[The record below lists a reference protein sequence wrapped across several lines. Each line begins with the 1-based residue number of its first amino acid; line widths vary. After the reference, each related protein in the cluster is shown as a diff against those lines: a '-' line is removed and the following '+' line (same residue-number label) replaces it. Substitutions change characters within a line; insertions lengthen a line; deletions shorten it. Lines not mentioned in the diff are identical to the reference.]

1 MDILLIEDDPHVAR
15 FLTRG
20 LRAEGYGVELR
31 RCGPSGLEAAEAF
44 ALDCEARGAA
54 GIVILDVLLP
64 GMNGLILCQILRQ
77 RGHDIPV
84 LMLSA
89 LGKTQERVDGLRRGA
104 DDYLAKPFDFDEL
117 LARIEALMRRA
128 GRPVATQ
135 GLSIGRVTLDR
146 TLPGLRAGER
156 RVLLSALE
164 MALIELLVTARGATV
179 SRERILARVWQ
190 ADRDPLTNVVDVYVS
205 RLRRKLA
212 ELDPTVK
219 IDAVRGLGYR
229 VSNPA
234 PEHARAGSAEAGPP
248 A

>member
-1 MDILLIEDDPHVAR
+1 MEILLIEDDPRVAD

-31 RCGPSGLEAAEAF
+31 SCGPSGLKAAEAF
-44 ALDCEARGAA
+44 ARDCAARGAA
-54 GIVILDVLLP
+54 GVVVLDVLLP
-64 GMNGLILCQILRQ
+64 GMNGLDLCQMLRR
-77 RGHDIPV
+77 RGHQIPV

-89 LGKTQERVDGLRRGA
+89 LGESRERVDGLRRGA

-128 GRPVATQ
+128 GRPVAAL
-135 GLSIGRVTLDR
+135 GLTIGRVTLDR
-146 TLPGLRAGER
+146 ALPGLRAGER
-156 RVLLSALE
+156 HVLLSALE

-212 ELDPTVK
+212 ELDPAVK
-219 IDAVRGLGYR
+219 INAVRGLGYR
-229 VSNPA
+229 MPDPA
-234 PEHARAGSAEAGPP
+234 PDD
-248 A
+248 